1 MSKDPREGDAMERL
15 SRALVDEDAARA
27 AMRDARQAQAAV
39 LVELRA
45 LGVPSTIAVHRI
57 ARMHGTA
64 LDVGARLRL
73 AECLRKRA
81 QRRTHCPA
89 ELAGPHRHLA
99 TLERPSDRALTPQ
112 RKEDDMKQ
120 RLVKR
125 TVTTE
130 EFIEK
135 DEENEDLEGL
145 EENEEEL
152 EETEEP
158 EVVKPTRRRLG
169 R

>member
-1 MSKDPREGDAMERL
+1 MNRDPRESDAMERL
-15 SRALVDEDAARA
+15 SRALVDEDAALT
-27 AMRDARQAQAAV
+27 AMRDARQALVDV
-39 LVELRA
+39 LIELRA
-45 LGVPSTIAVHRI
+45 LGVPSTTAVHRI

-73 AECLRKRA
+73 AEALRKRA
-81 QRRTHCPA
+81 QRRTRCPA

-99 TLERPSDRALTPQ
+99 ALERPSDRALTPQ
-112 RKEDDMKQ
+112 RKEDDMGK
-120 RLVKR
+120 LIKR